1 MQSFP
6 SDVLDQVRIALEEEK
21 IRVAARVAELSS
33 QDPFA
38 DPDRVNDNAASDAE
52 ASEESNHD
60 RYQALVDELKA
71 RVYALDEA
79 LARVGSGTYGYC
91 MNCGAMID
99 TDRLAIVPTA
109 TLCLACERGK
119 ASRTYKV
126 QNEHPH
132 PLRR

>member
-6 SDVLDQVRIALEEEK
+6 SDILDQVRKALEEEK
-21 IRVAARVAELSS
+21 SRVSARVAELSA

-60 RYQALVDELKA
+60 RYAAMVDEMKA

-79 LARVGSGTYGYC
+79 LQRVGSGTYGYC
-91 MNCGAMID
+91 VHCAKMID
-99 TDRLAIVPTA
+99 TDRLAVLPTA
-109 TLCLACERGK
+109 TLCLDCERK
-119 ASRTYKV
+119 RKK
-126 QNEHPH
+126 
-132 PLRR
+132 